1 MKLYE
6 IDQAIESLIDQ
17 DTGEVS
23 DFDVFMDLQMAREA
37 KIENV
42 ALLIK
47 NLTAEAEAI
56 KAEKNALAERE
67 ASTKNKVE
75 RLKNYLKDILCG
87 EKFNSPKVTI
97 SFRKSASVE
106 IDDGFVE
113 WAKTHADHFL
123 KYTEPGIDKTAIKS
137 ALMTGAELKMAR
149 IVENH
154 NIQIK

>member
-6 IDQAIESLIDQ
+6 IDQAIESLINP
-17 DTGEVS
+17 DTGEIA
-23 DFDVFMDLQMAREA
+23 DFDVFMDLQMEREA

-67 ASTKNKVE
+67 AATKNKVE
-75 RLKNYLKDILCG
+75 RFKSYLKDILCG
-87 EKFNSPKVTI
+87 EKFSTPKVAI
-97 SFRKSASVE
+97 SFRKSAAVE
-106 IDDGFVE
+106 VDDGFVE
-113 WAKTHADHFL
+113 WAKEHAGGLL
-123 KYTEPGIDKTAIKS
+123 KYSEPCVDKTAIKT
-137 ALMTGAELKMAR
+137 AITNGETVEMAR
-149 IVENH
+149 VVENQ

>member
-56 KAEKNALAERE
+56 KAEKNALAER
-67 ASTKNKVE
+67 
-75 RLKNYLKDILCG
+75 
-87 EKFNSPKVTI
+87 
-97 SFRKSASVE
+97 SV
-106 IDDGFVE
+106 
-113 WAKTHADHFL
+113 
-123 KYTEPGIDKTAIKS
+123 
-137 ALMTGAELKMAR
+137 
-149 IVENH
+149 N
-154 NIQIK
+154 